1 MLGGAYGFFP
11 RRFLLCSRNYRDLLP
26 SLVDGI
32 DTLNLACYL
41 IAGELAAIP
50 APKQSFSEGKMLVL
64 GGNELPVPPASISSR

>member
-1 MLGGAYGFFP
+1 MTRLIITSAADP
-11 RRFLLCSRNYRDLLP
+11 KDARL
-26 SLVDGI
+26 
-32 DTLNLACYL
+32 DTEDFGV